1 MVRAR
6 VPGPRLVLVLGLRL
20 VLGRLLELLDLFC
33 LVNLDV
39 LILLVLLVLPA
50 GAHLWLTN
58 VLCSRR

>member
-1 MVRAR
+1 M
-6 VPGPRLVLVLGLRL
+6 LFVLGLRL

-33 LVNLDV
+33 LVHLGV

-58 VLCSRR
+58 VRGSRR